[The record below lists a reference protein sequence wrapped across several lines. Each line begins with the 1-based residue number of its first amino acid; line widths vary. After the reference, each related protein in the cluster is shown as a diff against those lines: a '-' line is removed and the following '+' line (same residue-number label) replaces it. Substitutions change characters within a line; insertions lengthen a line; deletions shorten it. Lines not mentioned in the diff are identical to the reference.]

1 MNVALY
7 LRVSTLDQN
16 PEAQRRELEA
26 YAARHGWDVTAQYE
40 DIASG
45 SDRKRPELARLLED
59 CRRGKV
65 ECVLVWKLDRFGRS
79 AIDLYHNLQLLDSE
93 AVRFIATSQ
102 GIDTERSNP
111 VSRFLLHV
119 LGAVAELERDQMR
132 ERTVSGMRRYQADL
146 AANKV
151 GRTVHSQSGKDLPP
165 HRPKRIFDLNEA
177 KAMRAAG
184 FSYAF
189 IGESLSLCPSTVYR
203 RLKEVGTIK

>member
-1 MNVALY
+1 MKVALY

-59 CRRGKV
+59 CRSGKV

-79 AIDLYHNLQLLDSE
+79 AIDLYHNLQSLDSE

-119 LGAVAELERDQMR
+119 LGAVAELERDQIR

-165 HRPKRIFDLNEA
+165 HRPKKVLDREKIQSL
-177 KAMRAAG
+177 RAQG
-184 FSYAF
+184 
-189 IGESLSLCPSTVYR
+189 LSLAAIADQVGVHASTVLR
-203 RLKEVGTIK
+203 RLR